1 MEGNR
6 PAQVHPAGEW
16 QSLALKSGI
25 YAWLPSPLLV
35 ASLGAEAR
43 GSHAG
48 FAPLAEQG
56 KEVSKA
62 LTESCIGRGRHR
74 KHHLQHLRRRG
85 RVWHEGIGT
94 WHLCL

>member
-1 MEGNR
+1 MGINHIPGANRLQSSDKKKERKKGKKEKEKERKNELMEGTR

-25 YAWLPSPLLV
+25 CAWLPGPLLV

-48 FAPLAEQG
+48 FAP
-56 KEVSKA
+56 
-62 LTESCIGRGRHR
+62 
-74 KHHLQHLRRRG
+74 
-85 RVWHEGIGT
+85 
-94 WHLCL
+94 